1 MFKNIVT
8 AYGGLGLYKESFNLK
23 AVEVFFFLQSP
34 VLAPVLIIIVANVPL
49 KVNFVYHMVPF
60 KPPNNRL

>member
-23 AVEVFFFLQSP
+23 AVEVFFFFYNHQ
-34 VLAPVLIIIVANVPL
+34 
-49 KVNFVYHMVPF
+49 YWHQF
-60 KPPNNRL
+60 K